1 MKNREKATQKQA
13 DFTFAHREEGF
24 DNHIESSIRGYGNL
38 HDDVVALSRYFVEE
52 ESDVYDIGS
61 STGKT
66 IAAMAKQ
73 NHSFAPKTCYIG
85 IENAAGFKDDMTKR
99 VEEVETDNP
108 GTQMHFV
115 YDDVRNVKIE
125 NACLVTSIFTLQFMP
140 PNSRR
145 EVLQKIYNGLNY
157 GGAFIFA
164 EKTVAKDARLQEM
177 LTFNYYD
184 YKRKSFSTDDIM
196 DKERTLRNMLK
207 PNTWQEL
214 TSMLACVGFDIYKI
228 QPFWQNHLFVGAIA
242 IK

>member
-1 MKNREKATQKQA
+1 MA

-24 DNHIESSIRGYGNL
+24 DNHIEQSIRGYSNL
-38 HDDVVALSRYFVEE
+38 HDDVVALSRYFVDE
-52 ESDVYDIGS
+52 ESNVYDIGS

-73 NHSFAPKTCYIG
+73 NYEFAPRATYIG
-85 IENAAGFKDDMTKR
+85 IENATGFKDAMDKR
-99 VEEVETDNP
+99 VVEVEEAYV
-108 GTQMHFV
+108 GTKVFF
-115 YDDVRNVKIE
+115 DFEDIRDVEIE
-125 NACLVTSIFTLQFMP
+125 NASLVTSLFTLQFMP
-140 PNSRR
+140 PNSRF
-145 EVLQKIYNGLNY
+145 EVVKKIYNGLNY

-164 EKTVAKDARLQEM
+164 EKTIAKDSRIQEM

-184 YKRKSFSTDDIM
+184 YKRKSFSTEDIM

-214 TSMLACVGFDIYKI
+214 TSMLACAGFSFDKI